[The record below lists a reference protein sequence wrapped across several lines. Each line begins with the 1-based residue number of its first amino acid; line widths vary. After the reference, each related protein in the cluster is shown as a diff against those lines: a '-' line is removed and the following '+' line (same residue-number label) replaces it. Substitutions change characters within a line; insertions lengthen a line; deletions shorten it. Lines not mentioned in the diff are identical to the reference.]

1 LPAYPSAT
9 ATFEGSAASKQLAP
23 AASTMLGANDVE
35 RGWLKIIE
43 VRDGRPMS
51 AEIAEQTLQ
60 LIRMGWTPRQE

>member
-1 LPAYPSAT
+1 
-9 ATFEGSAASKQLAP
+9 
-23 AASTMLGANDVE
+23 MLGANDVE